1 MGTLPAK
8 RDQLSDQ
15 PSGVTSAV
23 QTLCEIVAP
32 GDSGV
37 VIGNAASAENKAL
50 VIQGSFKDETSAGRH
65 GPRDID
71 ETSTQATNVSTA
83 PFTYHGYWGGYTNE
97 RIMESP

>member
-37 VIGNAASAENKAL
+37 VIGDAASAENKAL

-65 GPRDID
+65 GPRGA
-71 ETSTQATNVSTA
+71 TSMKRQHRRQTA
-83 PFTYHGYWGGYTNE
+83 PPLHSLTMDTGEVYQ
-97 RIMESP
+97 